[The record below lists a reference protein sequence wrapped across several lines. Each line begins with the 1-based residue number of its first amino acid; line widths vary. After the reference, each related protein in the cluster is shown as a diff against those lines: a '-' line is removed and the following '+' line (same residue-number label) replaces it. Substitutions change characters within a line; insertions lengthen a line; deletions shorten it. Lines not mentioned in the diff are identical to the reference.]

1 VKKNALPMISRLQG
15 AFITGL
21 IVMLP
26 VAVAIVVGRW
36 LLNFFSGW
44 EADLLRGWIGLP
56 DPAPVHLALAL
67 QVGAFLLTCLVI
79 LLVGLLANSFFG
91 RRMIVWL
98 DLAIERLPLVGSVYD
113 ATRQL
118 VQAFQGGSGRFREVV
133 LVEFPQPGSR
143 AVGFVTGSMDVA
155 SAEGGRRLIV
165 FVPTSPN
172 PTSGFLLVTD
182 PAKVIYLDMSTE
194 EGFKFVLSGGLTAG
208 EKGLKTRPHPDAV

>member
-1 VKKNALPMISRLQG
+1 MKNESSPAMRKLQG

-26 VAVAIVVGRW
+26 VAVAIDVGRW

-44 EADLLRGWIGLP
+44 ETDLMRHWFGLP
-56 DPAPVHLALAL
+56 DPAPVHIALAL
-67 QVGAFLLTCLVI
+67 EVGAFLLTCAAILV
-79 LLVGLLANSFFG
+79 VGLLANSLFG
-91 RRMIVWL
+91 KRLIEWL
-98 DLAIERLPLVGSVYD
+98 DFAIERLPVVGSVYD

-133 LVEFPQPGSR
+133 LVEFPQPGSS
-143 AVGFVTGSMDVA
+143 AVGFVTGSLEPGA
-155 SAEGGRRLIV
+155 AAGGRRVIV

-172 PTSGFLLVTD
+172 PTSGFLLVVE
-182 PAKVIYLDMSTE
+182 PAKVVYLDMSTE

-208 EKGLKTRPHPDAV
+208 ENGLRPRPAPPAQ

>member
-1 VKKNALPMISRLQG
+1 MRMSAAPLTRRLQG

-26 VAVAIVVGRW
+26 VAVAVVVGRW
-36 LLNFFSGW
+36 LLDFFSGW
-44 EADLLRGWIGLP
+44 EAEMLRRWIGLP

-67 QVGAFLLTCLVI
+67 QIGAFLLTCAVI
-79 LLVGLLANSFFG
+79 LLIGLLANSFFG
-91 RRMIVWL
+91 RRLIEWL
-98 DLAIERLPLVGSVYD
+98 DHAIERLPVVGSVYD

-143 AVGFVTGSMDVA
+143 AVGFVTGGVELPVEA
-155 SAEGGRRLIV
+155 GGRRLIV

-172 PTSGFLLVTD
+172 PTSGFLLVTE
-182 PAKVIYLDMSTE
+182 PAKVIYLDMTTE

-208 EKGLKTRPHPDAV
+208 ENGLKTRPHPGAA

>member
-1 VKKNALPMISRLQG
+1 MTRKLQG

-44 EADLLRGWIGLP
+44 ETELMRHWFGLP
-56 DPAPVHLALAL
+56 DPAPVHIALAL
-67 QVGAFLLTCLVI
+67 EAGAFLLTCTVI

-91 RRMIVWL
+91 RRLIEWL
-98 DLAIERLPLVGSVYD
+98 DLAIERLPVVGSVYD

-118 VQAFQGGSGRFREVV
+118 VQAFQGGSGRFHEVV
-133 LVEFPQPGSR
+133 LVEFPQPGSS
-143 AVGFVTGSMDVA
+143 AVGFVTGSVDLA
-155 SAEGGRRLIV
+155 AGAGGRRLIV

-182 PAKVIYLDMSTE
+182 PVKVIYLDMTTE

-208 EKGLKTRPHPDAV
+208 ERGLKTRPHPGAI